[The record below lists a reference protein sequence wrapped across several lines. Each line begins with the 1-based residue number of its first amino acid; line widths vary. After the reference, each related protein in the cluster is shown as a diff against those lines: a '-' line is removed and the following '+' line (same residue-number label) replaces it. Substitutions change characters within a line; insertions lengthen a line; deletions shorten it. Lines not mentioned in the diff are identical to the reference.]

1 MTNAYGFS
9 DVGQWWWDGLRAI
22 EEYDWSTPVD
32 AQTTAH
38 IPPSTSHST
47 LQSSFIMSSLP
58 EQAKEQSEEF
68 KKPVSPLPQA
78 KPVTTLN
85 TDKNLPAVVLS
96 EQDIQ
101 DELRVNVSFGS
112 EELSTESDRV
122 DNRLPTL
129 PLATETLPAEVVND
143 RLGEQQDG
151 TPLELLSN
159 ESVSSPVI
167 IYADK
172 LAINNVTVSCRTI
185 RYIAVT
191 QEERDD
197 IDDFHGVDGEQASF
211 NPSNLVIEQWNPLG
225 AQLPPPPPPPPFMV
239 TIPREPMST
248 DSINTVRV
256 TGEPFTL
263 GAAGMPPSHTFERSS
278 RNIPSNASSHTL
290 SNAPSHTL
298 SNGPSYTVSNPAN
311 VERIIHLTS
320 NNAITTPAVAE
331 FLADEAESDAEEE
344 REDLP
349 LAHGVQGVTV
359 DSPKSPR
366 SYSDLLYEFPLR
378 GAIDGSSEP
387 DRLATWKDDGPS
399 DLSAPR
405 EHSLGSEHGSQ
416 PAIEEEEVEQTPVL
430 EMTAIKR
437 KRIARV
443 LFPQEP
449 SSPKSPQAEIS
460 FGAVVIRSSSPVQPS
475 RSRISPQP
483 TPSLYDHAS
492 STEEEQPT
500 KKKTKTVATRK
511 VPAKKRN
518 WLRFGL
524 PNIMKQNI
532 NGMGDRTIE
541 QIVEELANERQE
553 NSQGSADDAM
563 VDDETSG
570 KELMELAAKSSTETD
585 PQRKV
590 STKPQSA
597 SLSFPDPE
605 AIQGVTNGT
614 EKTINEI
621 FDDFVKETQDKR
633 SIWDD
638 FPTLNPTDFTHHFVD
653 RVEEKRAT
661 YSPEAYRA
669 WVEKCRASGERA
681 RVERLRVEAENNAK
695 AALEQE
701 EENIERNEDGEED
714 QEDQE
719 DETAEQQVPQAAAL
733 AKEKPKF
740 KSSIAPRRSSR
751 VSATPGPSAAHPTVA
766 PAPVSESDAFSGSDT
781 GSKPEYFDAKPTTRS
796 EMKAFRMQQMNA
808 AIAAEMTPATGKGA
822 KATIPTNLNAKSSK
836 AASTSKAAPA
846 PAKEPKIISKPTT
859 TRASRTKFKGDK
871 KALGVVPAD
880 QVDTD
885 ESEFEDEFITAPAMA
900 KKAYFKDTESVTG
913 SEDENATTRAPVKKP
928 KVTPKTTNKHA
939 ATTKGKGKLSAK
951 ETEAVAP
958 NSEDESDSE
967 DEDAALPS
975 VEKKYKDVV
984 KKTKKLLSNTKGE
997 SKGKKEVIVIES
1009 DSDSDDAD
1017 EDPDDETKE
1026 YIPRLRHKQPSY
1038 QPSYVSVDLNS
1049 RQKNPFY
1056 ESWLRRQAHGEAE
1069 AREKAKQ
1076 ARDARKR
1083 RLSLGADADAGDE
1096 EEREEDPPRKKH
1108 KTRGASEKE
1117 VKGKDAG
1124 KKGKGVEEKK
1134 GAKGIG
1140 NGDAKRKGNGQFA
1153 KGDKSKGKRKTL

>member
-9 DVGQWWWDGLRAI
+9 DIGQWWWNGLRAI

-38 IPPSTSHST
+38 IPSRTMAHIPPSTSHST
-47 LQSSFIMSSLP
+47 LQSSSIMSSLP

-68 KKPVSPLPQA
+68 KKLVSPLPQA
-78 KPVTTLN
+78 KSVTTLN
-85 TDKNLPAVVLS
+85 TDKNLPADILS

-122 DNRLPTL
+122 DDRLQTL
-129 PLATETLPAEVVND
+129 PLATETLPAEVVSD
-143 RLGEQQDG
+143 CLGEQQDG
-151 TPLELLSN
+151 TPLELPSI
-159 ESVSSPVI
+159 ESVSLPVT

-172 LAINNVTVSCRTI
+172 PAINSVTVSSRTI
-185 RYIAVT
+185 RYTAAT

-197 IDDFHGVDGEQASF
+197 IDDFHGVDGEQESF
-211 NPSNLVIEQWNPLG
+211 NPSNLVIEQWNPFST
-225 AQLPPPPPPPPFMV
+225 QLPPPPSPSPFMI
-239 TIPREPMST
+239 TIPGEPMST
-248 DSINTVRV
+248 DGINTVRV
-256 TGEPFTL
+256 IGEPSTL
-263 GAAGMPPSHTFERSS
+263 GAAGMRPSHTFEGSS
-278 RNIPSNASSHTL
+278 RNIP

-311 VERIIHLTS
+311 VEWITHLTS
-320 NNAITTPAVAE
+320 NNATTTPAVAE

-366 SYSDLLYEFPLR
+366 SYSDLLYDIPLR
-378 GAIDGSSEP
+378 GATDGSSEP

-399 DLSAPR
+399 DLSTPR

-449 SSPKSPQAEIS
+449 SSPKSPQADIS

-500 KKKTKTVATRK
+500 KKKTKTVATKK

-518 WLRFGL
+518 WLGFGL

-541 QIVEELANERQE
+541 QIVQELANERQE
-553 NSQGSADDAM
+553 QSQGSADNAM

-570 KELMELAAKSSTETD
+570 KESMELAAKSSTETD
-585 PQRKV
+585 PQKKA

-605 AIQGVTNGT
+605 VIQGVTNGT

-621 FDDFVKETQDKR
+621 FDDFVKETRDKR

-638 FPTLNPTDFTHHFVD
+638 LPTLNPNDFTHHFVD

-701 EENIERNEDGEED
+701 EENFERNEDGEED

-719 DETAEQQVPQAAAL
+719 DETTEQQVPQAAAL
-733 AKEKPKF
+733 AKEKPKL
-740 KSSIAPRRSSR
+740 KSSIASRRSSR
-751 VSATPGPSAAHPTVA
+751 ISATPGPSAAHPTVA
-766 PAPVSESDAFSGSDT
+766 PAPVSESDASSGSDT

-796 EMKAFRMQQMNA
+796 EMKAFRIQQMNA
-808 AIAAEMTPATGKGA
+808 AVAAEMTPATGKGA
-822 KATIPTNLNAKSSK
+822 KATISTNLNAKSSK

-846 PAKEPKIISKPTT
+846 PVKEPKITSKPTT
-859 TRASRTKFKGDK
+859 TRASRTKSKSDK

-885 ESEFEDEFITAPAMA
+885 ESESEDEFVTAPAAA
-900 KKAYFKDTESVTG
+900 KKAHFKDIEGVTS
-913 SEDENATTRAPVKKP
+913 SEEEDAAMRAPAEQPKVAPKTAKKP
-928 KVTPKTTNKHA
+928 A
-939 ATTKGKGKLSAK
+939 FTTKGRNKLDVK
-951 ETEAVAP
+951 ETEAVDS

-967 DEDAALPS
+967 DEDADLSSAT
-975 VEKKYKDVV
+975 KKHKDFV
-984 KKTKKLLSNTKGE
+984 KKTKKRLAEMK
-997 SKGKKEVIVIES
+997 SKDKAKKEIIVIES
-1009 DSDSDDAD
+1009 DSDSDDEEED
-1017 EDPDDETKE
+1017 EEAKE
-1026 YIPRLRHKQPSY
+1026 YIPQLRRNQTSY

-1083 RLSLGADADAGDE
+1083 RLSLGADADAVEE
-1096 EEREEDPPRKKH
+1096 EEREEEPPRKKH

-1134 GAKGIG
+1134 SAKGIG
-1140 NGDAKRKGNGQFA
+1140 NGDAKRKGNGRFA
-1153 KGDKSKGKRKTL
+1153 KGDKSKRKRKTF

>member
-9 DVGQWWWDGLRAI
+9 DVGQWWWDGLCAI
-22 EEYDWSTPVD
+22 EEYDWSTSVD

-143 RLGEQQDG
+143 CLGEQQDG
-151 TPLELLSN
+151 TPLELPSN

-172 LAINNVTVSCRTI
+172 PAINNVTVSCRTI

-263 GAAGMPPSHTFERSS
+263 GAAGMPPSHTFEGSS

-298 SNGPSYTVSNPAN
+298 SNGPSYTVSNPDN

-349 LAHGVQGVTV
+349 LAHDVQGVTV

-518 WLRFGL
+518 WLGFGL

-532 NGMGDRTIE
+532 NGMRDRTIE

-553 NSQGSADDAM
+553 NSQGSADNAM

-653 RVEEKRAT
+653 RVEEKRTT

-681 RVERLRVEAENNAK
+681 RVERLRVERLRVEAENNAK

-719 DETAEQQVPQAAAL
+719 DETTEQQVPQAAAL

-859 TRASRTKFKGDK
+859 TRA
-871 KALGVVPAD
+871 
-880 QVDTD
+880 
-885 ESEFEDEFITAPAMA
+885 
-900 KKAYFKDTESVTG
+900 
-913 SEDENATTRAPVKKP
+913 PVKKP

-939 ATTKGKGKLSAK
+939 TTTKGKGKLSAK

-975 VEKKYKDVV
+975 VEKKYKDIV
-984 KKTKKLLSNTKGE
+984 KKAKKLLSNTKGE

-1017 EDPDDETKE
+1017 EDSDDETKE
-1026 YIPRLRHKQPSY
+1026 YIPRLRRKQPSH

-1069 AREKAKQ
+1069 AREKTKQ

-1083 RLSLGADADAGDE
+1083 RLSLGADADAVEE
-1096 EEREEDPPRKKH
+1096 EEREEEPPRKKH